1 MAPIGEPRSAVLHLG
16 GFERHR
22 RGKALLEEAVVQL
35 QRSEIFLLEK
45 NRDSFAHVPTL
56 TLC

>member
-1 MAPIGEPRSAVLHLG
+1 MAPIGEPRSSVLHLG

-35 QRSEIFLLEK
+35 QRSEIFY
-45 NRDSFAHVPTL
+45 
-56 TLC
+56 